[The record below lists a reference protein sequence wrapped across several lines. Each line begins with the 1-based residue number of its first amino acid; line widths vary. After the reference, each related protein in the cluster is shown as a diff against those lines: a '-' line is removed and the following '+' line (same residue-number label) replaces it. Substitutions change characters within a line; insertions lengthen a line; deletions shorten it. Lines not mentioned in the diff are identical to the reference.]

1 MSKPHSQVQNYPPL
15 VDYFTR
21 RSDRPS
27 WQGAGS
33 PRPAARVHYSGPKS
47 RWLCEDRDKRAMV
60 KAFRQERP
68 EEQGHGPARR
78 LGQRTG
84 RVLLWMQAQH
94 RERALARFQT
104 WRLGRRLGMGL
115 LQGPAQ
121 GLLRALG
128 QGQFLGQGIPPSSGI
143 RPC

>member
-1 MSKPHSQVQNYPPL
+1 VAPL
-15 VDYFTR
+15 L
-21 RSDRPS
+21 
-27 WQGAGS
+27 G
-33 PRPAARVHYSGPKS
+33 
-47 RWLCEDRDKRAMV
+47 LE
-60 KAFRQERP
+60 QEEGRTP
-68 EEQGHGPARR
+68 LRGRERMLRLAPGQGPARR
-78 LGQRTG
+78 LGQCTG
-84 RVLLWMQAQH
+84 RALLWMQAQH

-128 QGQFLGQGIPPSSGI
+128 QGQFWGQSIPPLSSI